1 MRKDI
6 EIPKVKDVFVA
17 AVLEFNEDFKT
28 HDWNIYLINDG
39 LEAIETVLIVAQG
52 YDELDMTSPMRKT
65 IKIVPPK
72 GYAKIEFIDE
82 SVFKLDNFFSITYF
96 INDIMYDKRYELP
109 RNSISEDHGVDL
121 PVLGKKGILAI

>member
-1 MRKDI
+1 MSTWQ
-6 EIPKVKDVFVA
+6 PYQS
-17 AVLEFNEDFKT
+17 LTKT
-28 HDWNIYLINDG
+28 LR
-39 LEAIETVLIVAQG
+39 
-52 YDELDMTSPMRKT
+52 DMTSPMRKT

-121 PVLGKKGILAI
+121 PVLGKKGILAIQVVTKAFRLIL